1 MFWNNLEQLNIL
13 QPVKTG
19 QHLVKMAEGTDL
31 SSTLGNL
38 NLDSNSSMDISDNV
52 LDDDSDFY
60 RVDDDLL
67 DYLLTEI
74 PPKRRK
80 IAKSVVDSY
89 KDGNKG

>member
-1 MFWNNLEQLNIL
+1 
-13 QPVKTG
+13 
-19 QHLVKMAEGTDL
+19 MAEGRDL
-31 SSTLGNL
+31 PTLANL

-52 LDDDSDFY
+52 LDDDEDLH

-80 IAKSVVDSY
+80 IAKCVVDSY